1 MTLAMIFVRSSV
13 DMVKVR
19 SEDLDCAEIGAI
31 GWTLSVLAT
40 VAAEIVTADLLRRK
54 QVSILWPKRLQK
66 LQKRLLDC
74 RRQLLQ
80 HEEDLSLFFI

>member
-1 MTLAMIFVRSSV
+1 MTLTMIFLRSSV

-40 VAAEIVTADLLRRK
+40 VVAEIETADLLR
-54 QVSILWPKRLQK
+54 Q
-66 LQKRLLDC
+66 
-74 RRQLLQ
+74 
-80 HEEDLSLFFI
+80 